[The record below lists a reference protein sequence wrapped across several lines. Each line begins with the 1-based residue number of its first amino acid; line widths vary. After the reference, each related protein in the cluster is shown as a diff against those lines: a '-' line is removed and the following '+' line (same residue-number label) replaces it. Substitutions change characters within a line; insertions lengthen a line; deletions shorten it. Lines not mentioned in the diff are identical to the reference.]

1 MAGALAELD
10 AVTIIGGGSTAEA
23 VESLGLGAKMS
34 HVSSGGGAMLE
45 FMEGRELPG
54 IVALPDKE

>member
-1 MAGALAELD
+1 MVANLY

-23 VESLGLGAKMS
+23 VESLGLGADMS

-45 FMEGRELPG
+45 FLEGKDLPG
-54 IVALPDKE
+54 IAALPEKE